1 VLFIPVYVNFY
12 NITGIWSWACWWC
25 TF

>member
-1 VLFIPVYVNFY
+1 VYINFY
-12 NITGIWSWACWWC
+12 IITGIWSWACWWC

>member
-1 VLFIPVYVNFY
+1 VYVNFY